1 MNSIND
7 DKLYSLGLEHY
18 KKNKLDNS
26 YDFLVKIKNKN
37 LNTYKLISNIHI
49 KKNDFK
55 NAEITLNQILSLDK
69 ENLFALNSLGDLNK
83 LEKKYNVAEK
93 FYKKTIFYD
102 KNFVPG
108 YFNLASLYEDKG
120 ELKLAKDLY
129 LKVVEI
135 DNKNYAAYF
144 NLQRLDDNSVTE
156 ETIIK
161 IENEIKFNKDSH
173 DKNIAYGHF
182 VLAKYYRKKNK
193 INTEIKEL
201 SKGHKIFFDSDPI
214 NKNAVNYWL
223 EKVPKKMNKKILFNN
238 TDKNKFKSSNFEPIF
253 IFGIPRS
260 GTTLVETIIT
270 SGEEK
275 IYNAGENF
283 IIQKALQNS
292 QLNKKIH
299 ETDESLEFDI
309 SFLRKNII
317 ESYMEYFSIK
327 SEKFKFID
335 RTMTNFFF
343 SEILLELFPNAK
355 IINCKRD
362 SFHNLVA
369 IYQQCLN
376 NLPWSHNVQDIKKYI
391 SIYNSKLKKLENIYS
406 KNILNVELKK
416 LTEFPENTSK
426 ELMSFCNLKWSENVL
441 KYYERKDLIC
451 TTASNI
457 QIRKKIFKY
466 DSAKFFPYKEY
477 FDNF

>member
-55 NAEITLNQILSLDK
+55 NAEITLNQILNLDK

-193 INTEIKEL
+193 INMEIKEL
-201 SKGHKIFFDSDPI
+201 SKGHKMFFDSDPI

-223 EKVPKKMNKKILFNN
+223 EKVPKKMNKKIIFNN

-283 IIQKALQNS
+283 IIQKALQKS
-292 QLNKKIH
+292 QANKKIN
-299 ETDESLEFDI
+299 ESKKFIKLDV
-309 SFLRKNII
+309 SFIKKNIVN
-317 ESYMEYFSIK
+317 SYMKQFSILT
-327 SEKFKFID
+327 EKFKFID

-343 SEILLELFPNAK
+343 SEIILELFPNAK

-362 SFHNLVA
+362 PFHNLVA

-376 NLPWSHNVQDIKKYI
+376 NLPWAHDVEDIKKYI
-391 SIYNSKLKKLENIYS
+391 SIYNEKLKYLEKNHS

-416 LTEFPENTSK
+416 LTEYPEDTSK
-426 ELMSFCNLKWSENVL
+426 EIMSFCKLNWSEKVL
-441 KYYERKDLIC
+441 RYYEREDLIC

-457 QIRKKIFKY
+457 QIREKIFKY
-466 DSAKFFPYKEY
+466 DSDKFLRYKEF

>member
-1 MNSIND
+1 
-7 DKLYSLGLEHY
+7 
-18 KKNKLDNS
+18 
-26 YDFLVKIKNKN
+26 
-37 LNTYKLISNIHI
+37 
-49 KKNDFK
+49 
-55 NAEITLNQILSLDK
+55 
-69 ENLFALNSLGDLNK
+69 
-83 LEKKYNVAEK
+83 
-93 FYKKTIFYD
+93 
-102 KNFVPG
+102 
-108 YFNLASLYEDKG
+108 
-120 ELKLAKDLY
+120 
-129 LKVVEI
+129 
-135 DNKNYAAYF
+135 
-144 NLQRLDDNSVTE
+144 
-156 ETIIK
+156 
-161 IENEIKFNKDSH
+161 
-173 DKNIAYGHF
+173 
-182 VLAKYYRKKNK
+182 
-193 INTEIKEL
+193 
-201 SKGHKIFFDSDPI
+201 
-214 NKNAVNYWL
+214 
-223 EKVPKKMNKKILFNN
+223 MNKKILFNN

-253 IFGIPRS
+253 ILGIPRS

-299 ETDESLEFDI
+299 ETDESLELDI

-457 QIRKKIFKY
+457 QIRKKFLNTIVLNFSPTKNILIIFNKKVYCLICKKHLILKY
-466 DSAKFFPYKEY
+466 FNMRA
-477 FDNF
+477 

>member
-55 NAEITLNQILSLDK
+55 NAEITLNQILCLDK

-193 INTEIKEL
+193 INMEIKEL
-201 SKGHKIFFDSDPI
+201 SKGHKIFFDSNPI
-214 NKNAVNYWL
+214 NKNAVDYWL
-223 EKVPKKMNKKILFNN
+223 EKVPKKMKKKILFYN
-238 TDKNKFKSSNFEPIF
+238 TNKNKFKS
-253 IFGIPRS
+253 
-260 GTTLVETIIT
+260 
-270 SGEEK
+270 
-275 IYNAGENF
+275 
-283 IIQKALQNS
+283 AL
-292 QLNKKIH
+292 
-299 ETDESLEFDI
+299 F
-309 SFLRKNII
+309 
-317 ESYMEYFSIK
+317 
-327 SEKFKFID
+327 
-335 RTMTNFFF
+335 
-343 SEILLELFPNAK
+343 
-355 IINCKRD
+355 
-362 SFHNLVA
+362 
-369 IYQQCLN
+369 
-376 NLPWSHNVQDIKKYI
+376 
-391 SIYNSKLKKLENIYS
+391 
-406 KNILNVELKK
+406 
-416 LTEFPENTSK
+416 
-426 ELMSFCNLKWSENVL
+426 
-441 KYYERKDLIC
+441 
-451 TTASNI
+451 
-457 QIRKKIFKY
+457 
-466 DSAKFFPYKEY
+466 
-477 FDNF
+477 